1 MKTRS
6 LLLSALV
13 LINVWS
19 ACEVLTMKSASARA
33 ARGSGRRAS
42 SAHAS
47 NPAARPAQ
55 MKFDMPITNAV
66 NSWLKRYELRNSQVA
81 VEVMDFAT
89 GNVVCSSQ
97 GEKRFTPASTAKVF
111 STACAFESYGGNY
124 RYTTAIAC
132 SGEIK
137 GGKIKGDLYLIPSED
152 PTLSY
157 GDLMRLF
164 SELSNKGIK
173 SVDGSLKLSPTPN
186 GGDHFVPSFLNEDF
200 GQEWMPVSS
209 DLVVDSNIFGGG
221 NLPNNAKLLEID
233 STQEVNAHSK
243 SIMRQDLYPG
253 WMVYDDRTNTVRA
266 YRGYP
271 VATGRGP
278 LVVSNPNMFNLA
290 LARTAAKN
298 AGIKFGGK
306 NSEAGK
312 ELNLSVLVEHKSEP
326 LSKIIQ
332 TCLHQSDN
340 LYAQQLLRTVALGS
354 DNKSNDHPSME
365 EKGLAR
371 LRGWLGSFGVPMNE
385 VVLKDG
391 CGLSR
396 KDCVTPHALN
406 MVLRHMLSKYGE
418 GGYVSLLK
426 GGDVK
431 HGQKTGSWKFKTGAM
446 DSVRCIT
453 GVLKN
458 SGGQTLLVTIM
469 VNGHAPGVGDVRTS
483 IGALVSTLAG
493 TQMQAPK
500 EPKSEVK
507 VETKTVTTKT
517 ETKTESKLEIKQANQ

>member
-1 MKTRS
+1 MKTSS
-6 LLLSALV
+6 LLLSAIV
-13 LINVWS
+13 LINSWS
-19 ACEVLTMKSASARA
+19 VCEILSTKHASARTSRSA
-33 ARGSGRRAS
+33 GAVSRRAS
-42 SAHAS
+42 GAHRAS
-47 NPAARPAQ
+47 GQAAKPAHSHI
-55 MKFDMPITNAV
+55 DMPITNAV

-111 STACAFESYGGNY
+111 STACAFEAMGGNY
-124 RYTTAIAC
+124 RHTTAIAG
-132 SGEIK
+132 SGLIK
-137 GGKIKGDLYLIPSED
+137 DGKVKGDLYLIPSED

-164 SELSNKGIK
+164 GELAGKGIK
-173 SVDGSLKLSPTPN
+173 NVEGSLKLSPTPS

-209 DLVVDSNIFGGG
+209 DLVVDSNIFAGG
-221 NLPNNAKLLEID
+221 NPPNNAKFQEID
-233 STQEVNAHSK
+233 SSQEINAHSK

-253 WMVYDDRTNTVRA
+253 WLVYDETTNIIRA

-271 VATGRGP
+271 VAKGRGP
-278 LVVSNPNMFNLA
+278 LVVSNPNTFNLA

-298 AGIKFGGK
+298 AGIKFSGK
-306 NSEAGK
+306 SGRAEK

-340 LYAQQLLRTVALGS
+340 LYAQQLLRSVAIGGE
-354 DNKSNDHPSME
+354 NKSNDHPSME

-371 LRGWLGSFGVPMNE
+371 LRGWLASFGVPLNE

-406 MVLRHMLSKYGE
+406 MVLRHMLSKYGD

-431 HGQKTGSWKFKTGAM
+431 HGKKSGSWKFKTGAM

-483 IGALVSTLAG
+483 IGALVATLAG
-493 TQMQAPK
+493 TQMQAPG
-500 EPKSEVK
+500 EAK
-507 VETKTVTTKT
+507 VETKTDTAKTDTKL
-517 ETKTESKLEIKQANQ
+517 ETKSETAR

>member
-1 MKTRS
+1 MKSRS
-6 LLLSALV
+6 LLIVSLLLLNS
-13 LINVWS
+13 WS
-19 ACEVLTMKSASARA
+19 IGELASARSESSV
-33 ARGSGRRAS
+33 RVSPRAS
-42 SAHAS
+42 RT
-47 NPAARPAQ
+47 AARPHKRAARSRAGAVPAKNAQ
-55 MKFDMPITNAV
+55 IRIDLPITNAV
-66 NSWLKRYELRNSQVA
+66 NSWLKRHELRNSQVA
-81 VEVMDFAT
+81 VEVMDHAT
-89 GNVVCSSQ
+89 GNVVCSAQ

-111 STACAFESYGGNY
+111 STSCAFDILGGNY
-124 RYTTAIAC
+124 RYTTAIAG
-132 SGEIK
+132 SGAIQD
-137 GGKIKGDLYLIPSED
+137 GRIKGDLFLIPSED

-157 GDLMRLF
+157 GDLVRLF
-164 SELSNKGIK
+164 SDLKGK
-173 SVDGSLKLSPTPN
+173 GLKTVDGSLKLSSTPN
-186 GGDHFVPSFLNEDF
+186 GGDHFVPSFLNEDW
-200 GQEWMPVSS
+200 GQNWMPVSS

-221 NLPNNAKLLEID
+221 NLPNNAKMLEID
-233 STQEVNAHSK
+233 SSHEMSSQSR

-253 WMVYDDRTNTVRA
+253 WMVYEERTNTVRA

-278 LVVSNPNMFNLA
+278 LVVGNPTSFNLA
-290 LARTAAKN
+290 LARSAAKN
-298 AGIKFGGK
+298 AGIKFSGK
-306 NSEAGK
+306 SGVTDKEAS
-312 ELNLSVLVEHKSEP
+312 LSVLSEHKSEP

-340 LYAQQLLRTVALGS
+340 LYAQQLLRSVGVRGES
-354 DNKSNDHPSME
+354 KGNEYPSVE

-371 LRGWLGSFGVPMNE
+371 LRGWLASFGVPLYE

-396 KDCVTPHALN
+396 KDCVSPHSLN
-406 MVLRHMLSKYGE
+406 MVLRHMLTKYGD

-426 GGDVK
+426 GGEVK
-431 HGQKTGSWKFKTGAM
+431 HGQHSGSWKFKTGAM

-493 TQMQAPK
+493 TQMQTPEDNKA
-500 EPKSEVK
+500 EVK
-507 VETKTVTTKT
+507 
-517 ETKTESKLEIKQANQ
+517 Q

>member
-1 MKTRS
+1 MKNSS
-6 LLLSALV
+6 LLLASLLLV
-13 LINVWS
+13 NTWS
-19 ACEVLTMKSASARA
+19 VCEILTNKSASARA
-33 ARGSGRRAS
+33 ERSSSKVHRRAS
-42 SAHAS
+42 GTHRAIA
-47 NPAARPAQ
+47 PATKPAQ
-55 MKFDMPITNAV
+55 MHIDLPITNAV
-66 NSWLKRYELRNSQVA
+66 NSWLKRHELRNSQVA

-89 GNVVCSSQ
+89 GHVVCSSQ

-111 STACAFESYGGNY
+111 STACAFESLGGNY
-124 RYTTAIAC
+124 RYTTAIAG
-132 SGEIK
+132 SGTITN
-137 GGKIKGDLYLIPSED
+137 GKLKGDLYLMPSED

-164 SELSNKGIK
+164 GELANKGVK
-173 SVDGSLKLSPTPN
+173 NVEGSLKLSPTPS

-221 NLPNNAKLLEID
+221 NPPNNAKVIEVD
-233 STQEVNAHSK
+233 SSQEFNAHSK

-253 WMVYDDRTNTVRA
+253 WLVYDDRTNTIRS

-278 LVVSNPNMFNLA
+278 LVVSNPNTFNLA

-298 AGIKFGGK
+298 AGIKFSGK
-306 NSEAGK
+306 STAAEK

-332 TCLHQSDN
+332 ICLHQSDN
-340 LYAQQLLRTVALGS
+340 LYAQQLLRSVAIGGE
-354 DNKSNDHPSME
+354 NKSNDHPSME

-371 LRGWLGSFGVPMNE
+371 LRGWLASFGVPLSE

-431 HGQKTGSWKFKTGAM
+431 HGQKSGSWKFKTGAM

-458 SGGQTLLVTIM
+458 SGGQTLLVTVM

-493 TQMQAPK
+493 TQMQAPQ
-500 EPKSEVK
+500 EVKTETK
-507 VETKTVTTKT
+507 VETKSVTTKV
-517 ETKTESKLEIKQANQ
+517 ESKTESKP

>member
-6 LLLSALV
+6 LLLISLMM
-13 LINVWS
+13 INCLP
-19 ACEVLTMKSASARA
+19 AQARSQ
-33 ARGSGRRAS
+33 ARVNHR
-42 SAHAS
+42 
-47 NPAARPAQ
+47 RPARSIAAPVKQ
-55 MKFDMPITNAV
+55 SQLHIDLPITNAV
-66 NSWLKRYELRNSQVA
+66 NAWLKRHELRNSQVA
-81 VEVMDFAT
+81 VEIMDFAT
-89 GNVVCSSQ
+89 GNIVCSAQ

-111 STACAFESYGGNY
+111 STSLAFDTLGGNY
-124 RYTTAIAC
+124 RYATAIAG
-132 SGEIK
+132 SGIVK
-137 GGKIKGDLYLIPSED
+137 DGKVKGDLYLIPSED

-164 SELSNKGIK
+164 SDLSGKGVK
-173 SVDGSLKLSPTPN
+173 SVEGSLKLSPLAI
-186 GGDHFVPSFLNEDF
+186 GGDHFVPSFLNEDW
-200 GQEWMPVSS
+200 GQDWMPVSS

-221 NLPNNAKLLEID
+221 NLPNNAKMLEID
-233 STQEVNAHSK
+233 SSQELSSHSR

-253 WMVYDDRTNTVRA
+253 WLVYDDKTNTVRA

-271 VATGRGP
+271 VATGKGP
-278 LVVSNPNMFNLA
+278 LVVGNPTAFNMA
-290 LARTAAKN
+290 LARSAAKN
-298 AGIKFGGK
+298 AGIKF
-306 NSEAGK
+306 AGK
-312 ELNLSVLVEHKSEP
+312 AVEGGESANLTVLAEHKSEP
-326 LSKIIQ
+326 LFKIIQ

-340 LYAQQLLRTVALGS
+340 LYAQQLLRSVGMAGES
-354 DNKSNDHPSME
+354 KGNEHPTIE
-365 EKGLAR
+365 ERGLAR
-371 LRGWLGSFGVPMNE
+371 MKGWLSSFGVPLSE

-406 MVLRHMLSKYGE
+406 MVLRHMLSKYGD

-431 HGQKTGSWKFKTGAM
+431 HGQKSGSWKFKTGAM

-458 SGGQTLLVTIM
+458 SGGQTLLATIM

-493 TQMQAPK
+493 TQMQAP
-500 EPKSEVK
+500 E
-507 VETKTVTTKT
+507 ETKA
-517 ETKTESKLEIKQANQ
+517 EAKQQAAP

>member
-1 MKTRS
+1 MKTSS

-13 LINVWS
+13 LFNTWS
-19 ACEVLTMKSASARA
+19 VCELLSTKGASARA
-33 ARGSGRRAS
+33 SRSSRAANRR
-42 SAHAS
+42 SAATHRAAG
-47 NPAARPAQ
+47 PAAKPTQ
-55 MKFDMPITNAV
+55 SHIDMPITNAV
-66 NSWLKRYELRNSQVA
+66 NAWLKRHELRNSQVA
-81 VEVMDFAT
+81 VEVMDFST

-111 STACAFESYGGNY
+111 STACAFEAMGGNY
-124 RYTTAIAC
+124 RYTTAIAG
-132 SGEIK
+132 SGAIK
-137 GGKIKGDLYLIPSED
+137 NGKIKGDLYLIPAED
-152 PTLSY
+152 PTLTY
-157 GDLMRLF
+157 GDLMRMF
-164 SELSNKGIK
+164 AELANKGIK
-173 SVDGSLKLSPTPN
+173 SVDGSLKLSPTPS

-209 DLVVDSNIFGGG
+209 DLVVDSNIFAGG
-221 NLPNNAKLLEID
+221 NPPNNAKLLEID
-233 STQEVNAHSK
+233 SSQEFNAHSK

-253 WMVYDDRTNTVRA
+253 WLVYDERTNIIRA

-271 VATGRGP
+271 VTTGRGP
-278 LVVSNPNMFNLA
+278 LVVGNPNAFNLA

-298 AGIKFGGK
+298 AGIKFHGK
-306 NSEAGK
+306 SNPAEK
-312 ELNLSVLVEHKSEP
+312 ELNLAVLVEHKSEP

-340 LYAQQLLRTVALGS
+340 LYAQQLLRSVAIGGE
-354 DNKSNDHPSME
+354 NKSNDHPSME

-371 LRGWLGSFGVPMNE
+371 LRGWLGSFGVPLNE

-431 HGQKTGSWKFKTGAM
+431 HGQKSGSWKFKTGAM

-458 SGGQTLLVTIM
+458 SGGQTLLVTVM

-493 TQMQAPK
+493 TQMQSPEATK
-500 EPKSEVK
+500 IEKKTVTEKTETK
-507 VETKTVTTKT
+507 VETKSQT
-517 ETKTESKLEIKQANQ
+517 AD